1 MRSVE
6 RNYEY
11 LRGGLKKYT
20 SNCKFDKIT
29 NGIHGYEEDI
39 SFNEIA
45 VITKNISNQFERSG
59 QTRKVLLGWGHEIRV
74 SNFHTSKDHARSC
87 LLVNRSHDILIS
99 TKDVKFV
106 GKFHKCCRRIKTLQ
120 LHSQTSMD
128 CLENM
133 LVIMQAMTAPSI

>member
-11 LRGGLKKYT
+11 LRWGLKKYT

-59 QTRKVLLGWGHEIRV
+59 QTRKVLLG
-74 SNFHTSKDHARSC
+74 
-87 LLVNRSHDILIS
+87 
-99 TKDVKFV
+99 
-106 GKFHKCCRRIKTLQ
+106 
-120 LHSQTSMD
+120 
-128 CLENM
+128 
-133 LVIMQAMTAPSI
+133 